1 MKDNKI
7 KAKVKPEEKK
17 EESKEEKSD
26 EKSSEEKKDGDEAK
40 KEAEEAPKEE
50 QEQFFSLLVQPTQFE
65 PTWNLFGR
73 NFFRNHDISIKM
85 LRRIYWETSPKLPV
99 TSGLRFCPRKTS
111 KFNFIR
117 KFSEYGGIMGFIL
130 NVFQSCFEKTYN
142 NWVEFIL
149 VEIPKILGI
158 LPTHMITSSCM
169 IQSWSVLHTLTRL
182 E

>member
-65 PTWNLFGR
+65 PTWNLF
-73 NFFRNHDISIKM
+73 FRV
-85 LRRIYWETSPKLPV
+85 RRHYGFHFERFSKL
-99 TSGLRFCPRKTS
+99 LWK
-111 KFNFIR
+111 N
-117 KFSEYGGIMGFIL
+117 L
-130 NVFQSCFEKTYN
+130 
-142 NWVEFIL
+142 
-149 VEIPKILGI
+149 
-158 LPTHMITSSCM
+158 
-169 IQSWSVLHTLTRL
+169 
-182 E
+182 